1 MERKYSIYT
10 AMLFSIGLVS
20 TFISGGLTGLIFRDS
35 ALDINVHDTY
45 FVVAHFHSNGFI
57 RNLWNVCW
65 YISLVSKMYGK
76 MMNKKSWLCAFLDN
90 FISAYGV
97 FYPMHFI
104 GLAGV
109 PRRYYSN
116 TAFPMFD
123 GLVEINELVTVF
135 AITGAI
141 AQIFFFF

>member
-1 MERKYSIYT
+1 M
-10 AMLFSIGLVS
+10 
-20 TFISGGLTGLIFRDS
+20 FIFWIT
-35 ALDINVHDTY
+35 
-45 FVVAHFHSNGFI
+45 
-57 RNLWNVCW
+57 
-65 YISLVSKMYGK
+65 
-76 MMNKKSWLCAFLDN
+76 

-141 AQIFFFF
+141 AQIFSFLISFIAYIEERMLLKILGDQTH